1 MADEFLGRARAG
13 GRRRRVTFASAAHP
27 CGRRWNDDCGSLRPG
42 WLVSHC
48 SVSARCDRHALL
60 QPGCWSSAAATAW
73 SSTADLAHRPSG
85 RFDAWLVTDARSE
98 LIREIRKLSQPSRVV
113 PEVNDYVRRGHLQ
126 IDPEPVVHTSH
137 PTYGYRIHVDGF
149 LAVWAPEFLEFPE
162 WAGGA
167 DLVFAEAAGWDR
179 PIRFVGG
186 AGGHACALSVAHEA
200 EVRQVGRLVFAHI
213 GRPTLKAIDAG
224 ELAPF
229 GEFGHDREVF
239 TVPGPR
245 PESRRGRTAA
255 I

>member
-1 MADEFLGRARAG
+1 M
-13 GRRRRVTFASAAHP
+13 
-27 CGRRWNDDCGSLRPG
+27 
-42 WLVSHC
+42 
-48 SVSARCDRHALL
+48 
-60 QPGCWSSAAATAW
+60 
-73 SSTADLAHRPSG
+73 
-85 RFDAWLVTDARSE
+85 
-98 LIREIRKLSQPSRVV
+98 
-113 PEVNDYVRRGHLQ
+113 
-126 IDPEPVVHTSH
+126 
-137 PTYGYRIHVDGF
+137 DGF